1 MEQTIREVVPTYHT
15 PDEVNFEIKNSREEI
30 EENTK
35 NAKRIIESIKQTN
48 KNIKLKTTA
57 V

>member
-30 EENTK
+30 EVRNVTK
-35 NAKRIIESIKQTN
+35 KI
-48 KNIKLKTTA
+48 LTT
-57 V
+57 VGTIPNSQEVG